1 MPIKYKA
8 STKDR
13 KGNMTHSYI
22 HTVSTEELTTA
33 LENDNTAPKLK
44 QKISNELVKRQPKVP
59 SMGWQR
65 ALFP

>member
-1 MPIKYKA
+1 MPTKYKA
-8 STKDR
+8 STSDR
-13 KGNMTHSYI
+13 KGNMIHTYI

-44 QKISNELVKRQPKVP
+44 QKISNELVKRQPKTP

-65 ALFP
+65 ALVP

>member
-8 STKDR
+8 STSDR
-13 KGNMTHSYI
+13 KGNMIHTYI

-44 QKISNELVKRQPKVP
+44 QKIRNELVKRQPKVP

>member
-8 STKDR
+8 STSDR
-13 KGNMTHSYI
+13 NGNMIHTYI

-44 QKISNELVKRQPKVP
+44 QKIRNELVKRQPNVP